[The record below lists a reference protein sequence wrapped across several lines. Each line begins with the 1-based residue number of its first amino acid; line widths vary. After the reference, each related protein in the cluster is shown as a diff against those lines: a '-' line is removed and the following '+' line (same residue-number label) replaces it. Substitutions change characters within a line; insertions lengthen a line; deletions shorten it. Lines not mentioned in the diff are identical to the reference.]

1 MSVFNALLTA
11 VAGLRSQAFALANIS
26 GNIANSQ
33 TTAFKRVDNSFVDLV
48 PDAPFR
54 REFAG
59 SVGAFSRSTNTLQ
72 GDLQT
77 TNVNTHMA
85 LNGRG
90 YFVVQERTGY
100 ANNQPVFGGV
110 DYYTRRGDFTVD
122 KDGYLNNGAGY
133 YLKGTSIDPTTG
145 QSSGG
150 SAGIIKIS
158 SAPIPAKPTS
168 EIVYQANL
176 PSYPATTT
184 AVSTTAQS
192 ELINATG
199 FSVNPLTTGTNTVV
213 ANDQGLFLGQSI
225 PGGSITVYNDVG
237 APVNVQ
243 LRWAKVSSST
253 YGNPDVWN
261 LFHLENANATG
272 VGVAWRNVGTPI
284 TFNSSGQMT
293 SATSINIPALS
304 VNGTS
309 VGSVDIKFG
318 NSGLTQFADAN
329 GQAKTSALTQNGYS
343 SGTLDRISVTS
354 DGRISGNYSNGQVL
368 SIASLSLAQFNADNA
383 LKRSDGGVFEQT
395 LESGTPSLSG
405 SGITVVGGS
414 LEGANTDIAEEFSKM
429 IITQQ
434 AYSANTRVVST
445 AREMLESV
453 INIIR

>member
-1 MSVFNALLTA
+1 MSVFNAMLTA
-11 VAGLRSQAFALANIS
+11 VAGLRSQAFALVNIS

-59 SVGAFSRSTNTLQ
+59 SVGAFSRGTNTLQ
-72 GDLQT
+72 GDLQA

-110 DYYTRRGDFTVD
+110 DYYTRRGDFTLD
-122 KDGYLNNGAGY
+122 KDGYLTNGAGY

-145 QSSGG
+145 QTSGG
-150 SAGIIKIS
+150 GGIIQVS
-158 SAPIPAKPTS
+158 SAPIPARPTS
-168 EIVYQANL
+168 EIAYEANL
-176 PSYPATTT
+176 PSYPATST
-184 AVSTTAQS
+184 AVSTTPQS
-192 ELINATG
+192 ELIDPADYT
-199 FSVNPLTTGTNTVV
+199 VNPLTTGTNTVV
-213 ANDQGLFLGQSI
+213 ANDQNVFLGQSI

-243 LRWAKVSSST
+243 MRWAKVSSST

-261 LFHLENANATG
+261 MYYLENSNATG
-272 VGVAWRNVGTPI
+272 VQVAWRNIGTPI

-293 SATSINIPALS
+293 SAPTINIPALS

-309 VGSVDIKFG
+309 VGSVDIDFG
-318 NSGLTQFADAN
+318 ATGLTQFADAN
-329 GQAKTSALTQNGYS
+329 GQAKTSVLTQDGYP
-343 SGTLDRISVTS
+343 SGMLDRISVTS

-368 SIASLSLAQFNADNA
+368 SIASISIAQFNADNA
-383 LKRSDGGVFEQT
+383 LKRSDGGVYEQT

-405 SGITVVGGS
+405 SGITVIGGS

-434 AYSANTRVVST
+434 AYSANTRVVTT
-445 AREMLESV
+445 AQQMLSDV
-453 INIIR
+453 INIVR